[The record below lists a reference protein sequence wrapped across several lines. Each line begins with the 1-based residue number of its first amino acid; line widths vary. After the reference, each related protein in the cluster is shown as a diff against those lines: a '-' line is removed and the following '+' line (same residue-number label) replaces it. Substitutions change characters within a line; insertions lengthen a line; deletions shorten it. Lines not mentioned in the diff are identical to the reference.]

1 MTDDQSIARS
11 GCETLVEREYLPH
24 AEGSLIEA
32 VVDAVAEAAGV
43 DPLDLPPM
51 YEFIDPD
58 AVDKLFRRPQTRKMD
73 QYLSFRFDEWVV
85 SIHADGVIRVRD
97 VIYPIEL

>member
-1 MTDDQSIARS
+1 MTDDQSTVGS
-11 GCETLVEREYLPH
+11 GCETLAEREYQPYTEH
-24 AEGSLIEA
+24 SLIEA
-32 VVDAVAEAAGV
+32 IVGAVAEAAGV

-51 YEFIDPD
+51 YDFIDPD
-58 AVDKLFRRPQTRKMD
+58 AVDKLFRQPRATKVD
-73 QYLSFRFDEWVV
+73 QYLSFKFDEWIV